1 MKKLSILGS
10 TGSIGVNALEVV
22 AKHPNRF
29 RVVALAGGD
38 NLPKM
43 EEQILQFHPD
53 LVSVR
58 RSEAARELQA
68 RLPGNSTQI
77 LSGAD
82 GLIAAASHAE
92 AEMVVSALG
101 GSIGLLPTLAA
112 IRTGKNLA
120 IANKEPLV
128 MAGQIILEEAR
139 AKGIR
144 ILPIDS
150 EHSAIFQAM
159 AGHRKED
166 IKRIILTASGG
177 PFLFT
182 PPEQLK
188 DVTPEQ
194 ALRHPH
200 WRMGKKVTIDSAS
213 LMNKGLEVIEAHWLF
228 GVSPLQ
234 IEVYIHPQSIVHSMV
249 EYKDGSVVAQMAV
262 PDMRGPIA
270 YALSYPE
277 RLELDLPSLNLFT
290 VETLSFRPVEIER
303 FPTLG
308 LAYRAL
314 EQGATLPAVLNAANE
329 TAVEAFLQGRL
340 GFLQIPRVIQETMDR
355 HHPAD
360 PKSLDNILQ
369 ADAWAKQEAQKL
381 INKIK
386 RGIP

>member
-1 MKKLSILGS
+1 MKKISILGS
-10 TGSIGVNALEVV
+10 TGSIGVNALEII
-22 AKHPNRF
+22 AKYPDRF
-29 RVVALAGGD
+29 QVVALAGGD

-43 EEQILQFHPD
+43 EEQILQFHPN

-58 RSEAARELQA
+58 QSDAARHLQE
-68 RLPGNSTQI
+68 RLRGNSVRI
-77 LSGAD
+77 LSGTD

-112 IRTGKNLA
+112 IRAKKNLA

-128 MAGQIILEEAR
+128 MAGKILLEEAR
-139 AKGIR
+139 AKGIQ

-166 IKRIILTASGG
+166 IKKIILTASGG
-177 PFLFT
+177 PFLFS

-188 DVTPEQ
+188 EVTPEQ
-194 ALRHPH
+194 ALKHPQ

-228 GVSPLQ
+228 GVSPSQ

-249 EYKDGSVVAQMAV
+249 EYKDGSVVAQMAI

-277 RLELDLPSLNLFT
+277 RLELDLPSLDLST
-290 VETLSFRPVEIER
+290 METLSFCPVEKDR
-303 FPTLG
+303 FPALG
-308 LAYRAL
+308 LAYQAL
-314 EQGATLPAVLNAANE
+314 EQGATMPTVLNAANE
-329 TAVEAFLQGRL
+329 IAVDAFLQKNL

-355 HHPAD
+355 HHPMD
-360 PKSLDNILQ
+360 PKSLDNILR
-369 ADAWAKQEAQKL
+369 ADAWAREEAQKL
-381 INKIK
+381 IKKIK
-386 RGIP
+386 RG